1 MTELIEYYAITR
13 NASSIADATGIIR
26 RRTTQEGRVDE
37 SLRRNFSWQPS
48 SALYEWEMGDVSGR
62 HLIKISEAEAERLI
76 ERFRE
81 KWGEQG

>member
-1 MTELIEYYAITR
+1 M
-13 NASSIADATGIIR
+13 
-26 RRTTQEGRVDE
+26 TQEGRVDE

-62 HLIKISEAEAERLI
+62 HLIKISEEEADMLI

>member
-13 NASSIADATGIIR
+13 NASSTADATGIIR

-62 HLIKISEAEAERLI
+62 YLIKISEAEAERLI
-76 ERFRE
+76 ERFHE

>member
-1 MTELIEYYAITR
+1 
-13 NASSIADATGIIR
+13 
-26 RRTTQEGRVDE
+26 VDE
-37 SLRRNFSWQPS
+37 SLRRDFEWQPS

-62 HLIKISEAEAERLI
+62 HLTKISAAEAERLI

>member
-1 MTELIEYYAITR
+1 MAESIEYYAITR
-13 NASSIADATGIIR
+13 DPTSSDGATGVVR
-26 RRTTQEGRVDE
+26 RRMASEGRIDE
-37 SLRRNFSWQPS
+37 SLRHDFEWKPS

-62 HLIKISEAEAERLI
+62 YLVKISEAEAERLI